1 MTAPV
6 FVDTNVLVYARDA
19 GEPTKQ
25 PRALDVLRSLW
36 ENRRG
41 RISLQ
46 VLQEYYVCVTRKLN
60 PGLSKS
66 DARKDIE
73 DLFAWN
79 PLSPTAATF
88 ANAWQ
93 IEDRWGLSWWDSLIV
108 ASALDQRC
116 TTLLSEDLQHG
127 LQIDGLQIQNPFD
140 PAFVLPTPRP

>member
-88 ANAWQ
+88 AKAWQ
-93 IEDRWGLSWWDSLIV
+93 IEDRLGLSWWDSLIV